1 MWTELD
7 DIVEVLGHIA
17 RQNLNHCFLPTGGGL
32 DLDGIAKSLEDGCIE
47 LHWDPKVVSVI
58 KPKSLS
64 FVGFTGFP
72 SMSYFRIET
81 NILQAISEEIDTS
94 LVMDEELAEIHP
106 LNYQPRWVIDAGYYT
121 HDESGD
127 EVPNPSGTRLVTRYF
142 KGSFVIFAKGSPYNN
157 RLSGRYDGY
166 NAQHNKM
173 TPAQFRDFVA
183 SIIAELAANQI
194 EVEPDR
200 L

>member
-1 MWTELD
+1 M
-7 DIVEVLGHIA
+7 
-17 RQNLNHCFLPTGGGL
+17 
-32 DLDGIAKSLEDGCIE
+32 
-47 LHWDPKVVSVI
+47 VSVV

-81 NILQAISEEIDTS
+81 AFLQPISKDIDTS
-94 LVMDEELAEIHP
+94 LVLDEELAEIHP
-106 LNYQPRWVIDAGYYT
+106 LNYHPRWVIDEGYYT
-121 HDESGD
+121 HDESGY
-127 EVPNPSGTRLVTRYF
+127 EVRNPSGTRLVTRYF
-142 KGSFVIFAKGSPYNN
+142 RGSFVIFAKGSPYNN
-157 RLSGRYDGY
+157 RLSGRYDAY

-173 TPAQFRDFVA
+173 TASQFRDFVT
-183 SIIAELAANQI
+183 SIIAELAAKQI